1 MIYPPPE
8 TKKVIE
14 KIVEGIQEKK
24 GSKIVVVDMSQL
36 ENYVCQY
43 FVICEGKSNTHVA
56 AIADSIKDYVREQI
70 RVKPFAVDGVINSQ
84 WIAMDYG
91 EIIVH
96 VFQPEYRQFYNLESL
111 WADAVLTEIP
121 DLD

>member
-1 MIYPPPE
+1 MEE